1 MIKFGHIA
9 DCHINRKFI
18 TEGIKALSQIKDNCL
33 KEKVEFLIIA
43 GDFWDKLVH
52 LTEDSPVNKATSIIK
67 EIAEILPIIIIYG
80 NHDVRGSLEI
90 FEKLSNNI
98 TVVSSPEL
106 LCKVEGKIERYNES
120 LNPDALFFCFPY
132 LRKEGIKKKLKEE
145 KQENV
150 IEKAEHVIESYVR
163 YTKKKMLERVKHLDL
178 DKIYKIAI
186 AHGTMRGVKNA
197 IGQDSYYL
205 NKDVHYIE
213 DTFEEMDYIA
223 LGHIHAFQTL
233 GKEYRA
239 CYPSSIYSV
248 NFSEEGDRFCLVVE
262 IDEDKTLKI
271 LPKKLDVQLVKT
283 LKVDLDEL
291 PPQRKI
297 IMNHLNEIKEMVLS
311 ETNTR
316 WKIEFYGLRN
326 TLEYL
331 KDFQFPENV
340 DLHRNFSDTLS
351 IKDIDENEDRPLTFE
366 EKVIRYI
373 EINKGVKWTKS
384 LEIKFNKINEDKIQ
398 YYNTEEEDE

>member
-18 TEGIKALSQIKDNCL
+18 IEGIKALSQIKDNCL

-52 LTEDSPVNKATSIIK
+52 LTEDSPVNKATTIIK
-67 EIAEILPIIIIYG
+67 EIAEIIPIIIIYG

-90 FEKLSNNI
+90 FEKLSSNI
-98 TVVSSPEL
+98 TVISEPEL
-106 LCKVEGKIERYNES
+106 LCKVEGKIQKYNDS

-145 KQENV
+145 KREKI
-150 IEKAEHVIESYVR
+150 IEKSEHIIESYVR
-163 YTKKKMLERVKHLDL
+163 YTKQKMLEKVKHLDL
-178 DKIYKIAI
+178 NKIYKIAI
-186 AHGTMRGVKNA
+186 AHGSMRGVKTA
-197 IGQDSYYL
+197 KGQDSHYL
-205 NKDVHYIE
+205 NKDVHFIE

-248 NFSEEGDRFCLVVE
+248 NFSEEGDRFCLIVE
-262 IDEDKTLKI
+262 IDEDKTLKV

-283 LKVDLDEL
+283 LKINLDEL

-297 IMNHLNEIKEMVLS
+297 IINRLNELNTIASAEK
-311 ETNTR
+311 NTR

-331 KDFQFPENV
+331 KDFTFSDNIIL
-340 DLHRNFSDTLS
+340 DKNFSDTLS
-351 IKDIDENEDRPLTFE
+351 IKDVEDGDGPLTFE
-366 EKVIRYI
+366 EKVIKYI

-384 LEIKFNKINEDKIQ
+384 LEVKFNKINEDKIQ
-398 YYNTEEEDE
+398 YYNSEEDDE